1 MLRRSDSLFPIS
13 PEASYGSSMTP
24 ALRIAILA
32 GLCAGL
38 ALIAQPTYAQG
49 PQVRAPIEAQFRT
62 WLAETVWP
70 DARARGVSRGT
81 FDRAMAS
88 VALDWALPDLAP
100 PGSAR
105 PQDRQHQAEFLEPGR
120 YFAESRLAALAA
132 EGRSLLRRW
141 APVLDS
147 IEQRYGVPRE
157 IVVAIWG
164 RESGFGR
171 VSPRNDAIR
180 VLATQAFMGRRREL
194 YYPELLAAL
203 AILQEGLIPQSEFLS
218 SWAGAMGQPQFLP
231 SKVLRHAVDGDGD
244 GRRDIWRSGA
254 DSLASIADFLH
265 GHGWHRDRIWGTE
278 VRVPQHVSCTLE
290 GPRQGRPL
298 RDWIAL
304 GITAATGAPL
314 AAVDRDATAYLL
326 MPAGRFGPAFLVS
339 ENFYVLKH
347 YNESDLYALFI
358 GHLADR
364 MRGGSPIAGSWRSA
378 GSMTRGDI
386 RAAQE
391 RLMAEGYDVGGAD
404 GLVGFATRTALGQW
418 QAKSGRDETCFPD
431 PTVIRALRG

>member
-1 MLRRSDSLFPIS
+1 MAPL
-13 PEASYGSSMTP
+13 
-24 ALRIAILA
+24 LRIAILA

-38 ALIAQPTYAQG
+38 AFIAPPVFAQG
-49 PQVRAPIEAQFRT
+49 TTARAAVEAQFRD
-62 WLAETVWP
+62 WLTETVWP
-70 DARARGVSRGT
+70 DAHARGVSRET
-81 FDRAMAS
+81 FDRALAS
-88 VALDWALPDLAP
+88 VALDWALPDLKP
-100 PGSAR
+100 PGSAQ

-132 EGRSLLRRW
+132 EGRNLLRRW

-147 IEQRYGVPRE
+147 IERRYGVPRE

-180 VLATQAFMGRRREL
+180 VLATQAFMGRRRDL
-194 YYPELLAAL
+194 YYPELLAGL
-203 AILQEGLIPQSEFLS
+203 AILQEGLVPQAELLS

-244 GRRDIWRSGA
+244 GRRDIWRSAA
-254 DSLASIADFLH
+254 DSLASIANFLH
-265 GHGWHRDRIWGTE
+265 GHGWQRDQAWGME
-278 VRVPQHVSCTLE
+278 VRVPPRVSCTLE
-290 GPRQGRPL
+290 GPQQGRPV
-298 RDWIAL
+298 RDWMDL
-304 GITAATGAPL
+304 GVLGVTGAPL
-314 AAVDRDATAYLL
+314 AADHRDAKAHLL

-431 PTVIRALRG
+431 PAVIRALLDRKSPAAGLDGN